1 MVKIQDKSTLGRAP
15 PPEIFSKY
23 NKLHSHLRVRGVI

>member
-1 MVKIQDKSTLGRAP
+1 MVKIQDKSTLGRA

>member
-1 MVKIQDKSTLGRAP
+1 MVKIQDKSTLGRAS
-15 PPEIFSKY
+15 EIFSKY